1 MTRDTVRL
9 ASPTFTS
16 KFSSSASVDAKEA
29 ANDVIAVAVGA
40 TPGSF
45 SASRCRP
52 AASGPNQ
59 NYQLFFSAASP
70 PRVRKRLKIENVDTE
85 DVQVAG
91 NYSITA
97 VQSAMCHQWF
107 YLHVNTLTYE
117 KLIYIRRQNM
127 GTIW

>member
-45 SASRCRP
+45 SASRLPPCRLWT
-52 AASGPNQ
+52 ASLLPFA
-59 NYQLFFSAASP
+59 YSA
-70 PRVRKRLKIENVDTE
+70 RVRKSKRFKIEIVGTE

-91 NYSITA
+91 NSSITA
-97 VQSAMCHQWF
+97 VRQICH
-107 YLHVNTLTYE
+107 
-117 KLIYIRRQNM
+117 
-127 GTIW
+127 